1 MKRSKFTRVAKEGDT
16 IDGRKINRNHI
27 LEAVENFK
35 TGEYDARVWLEHVR
49 GLVPGSVFDALGDV
63 CEVKAEEH
71 KGALALYAKVD
82 ALPALLDIHKLGQ
95 KLYSSIEL
103 SFREGKA
110 WLTGLAVTDSPAS
123 LGTERWS
130 FNTKNAS
137 KLYTTPTLDDD
148 HLYSTAL
155 ECAFDF
161 TETTDDED
169 KDKPTLLSKV
179 KAIFSKQKGDND
191 QRFADSD
198 SAVLAIAESQ
208 QQALDS
214 FATLQTAHT
223 DLQDKFAIL
232 QTAHDELN
240 TQFTALAEELED
252 EPNPNHHSRQ
262 PASGGNGVIKTDC

>member
-49 GLVPGSVFDALGDV
+49 GLVPGSLFDALGDV
-63 CEVKAEEH
+63 YEVKAEEH
-71 KGALALYAKVD
+71 NGALALYAKVD

-130 FNTKNAS
+130 FNAQNTS
-137 KLYTTPTLDDD
+137 KLYSTPTIDDD

-155 ECAFDF
+155 EFAFDF
-161 TETTDDED
+161 TETDGDEGGD
-169 KDKPTLLSKV
+169 KTTLLSRV

-198 SAVLAIAESQ
+198 SAILTIAESQ

-214 FATLQTAHT
+214 FTTLQTAHT
-223 DLQDKFAIL
+223 DLLEKFTTL
-232 QTAHDELN
+232 QTAHNELN
-240 TQFTALAEELED
+240 TQFTALTEKLEE

-262 PASGGNGVIKTDC
+262 PANGGDGNELTDC

>member
-35 TGEYDARVWLEHVR
+35 TGEYGARVWLEHVR

-130 FNTKNAS
+130 FNAQNAS
-137 KLYTTPTLDDD
+137 KLYTTPTIDDD

-161 TETTDDED
+161 AETTDDE
-169 KDKPTLLSKV
+169 DKPTLLSKV
-179 KAIFSKQKGDND
+179 IAIFSKQKGDND

-208 QQALDS
+208 QQALDN
-214 FATLQTAHT
+214 FATLQTAHA
-223 DLQDKFAIL
+223 DLLEKFATL

-240 TQFTALAEELED
+240 TQFTALTENLDE

-262 PASGGNGVIKTDC
+262 PASGGDGVELTDC